1 MAVLTR
7 GKEALRYAG
16 TATAAMPYLREA
28 ATDDELRE
36 SLRGARHALARIADE
51 MASDERLRGRLFGRA
66 TRAEARRVRARRR
79 RRRLA
84 RWGLIV
90 SGLLAGVAV
99 VAAVAAVLLYPASR
113 RRITQTV
120 GDARRNV
127 TSVAGRV
134 RHKTAEPDE
143 TPGTDETS
151 ASAGPIGTAA

>member
-28 ATDDELRE
+28 ATDHELRE

-51 MASDERLRGRLFGRA
+51 MASDERLRDRLFSRA
-66 TRAEARRVRARRR
+66 TRAEARRARTRRR
-79 RRRLA
+79 MRRLT

-90 SGLLAGVAV
+90 SGLLAGVAA
-99 VAAVAAVLLYPASR
+99 VAAVAAALLYPASR

-127 TSVAGRV
+127 TSIADRV
-134 RHKTAEPDE
+134 RHRTAEA
-143 TPGTDETS
+143 DETS
-151 ASAGPIGTAA
+151 AAAEPIRTAA